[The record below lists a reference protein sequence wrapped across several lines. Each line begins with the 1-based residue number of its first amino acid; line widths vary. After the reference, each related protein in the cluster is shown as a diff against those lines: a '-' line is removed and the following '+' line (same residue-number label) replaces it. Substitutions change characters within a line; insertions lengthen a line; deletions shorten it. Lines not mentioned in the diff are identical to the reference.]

1 VTNAVNGSRLV
12 GQPATRLLLGV
23 IGIGVTGLAVRRNR
37 VGRHEVAVFRAV
49 NRLPDALFPPGWVVM
64 QAGTLAAA
72 PVAAA
77 AAYAAGRPRLGA
89 RLLLSGSSAWMLG
102 KLLKHGFQRP
112 RPTALVA
119 GTRVRGRE
127 ATGLGYVS
135 GHAGVAVA
143 LAAAILP
150 EVGPRA
156 RAVVAVTAPLV
167 GMCRIYVGA
176 HLPLDVVGG
185 AAAGLA
191 VDAVVAAV
199 VDAVGDVRATPSR

>member
-1 VTNAVNGSRLV
+1 MTDGVNESRLV
-12 GQPATRLLLGV
+12 GQPASRLLLGV
-23 IGIGVTGLAVRRNR
+23 IGIAVTGLAVRRDR
-37 VGRHEVAVFRAV
+37 VGRREVAVFRAV

-72 PVAAA
+72 PIAAA
-77 AAYAAGRPRLGA
+77 AAYAAGRPRLGT
-89 RLLLSGSSAWMLG
+89 RLLLSGTSTWMLG
-102 KLLKHGFQRP
+102 KLLKRGFQRP
-112 RPTALVA
+112 RPMVLVA

-143 LAAAILP
+143 LATAILP
-150 EVGPRA
+150 EVGPRG

-176 HLPLDVVGG
+176 HLPLDVMGG

-191 VDAVVAAV
+191 VDAVVATV
-199 VDAVGDVRATPSR
+199 VDAMRDVRPAASG